1 MNIATYNSQQANW
14 NEPDRAFDFFT
25 NRANQI
31 RIFASVTVGSNRTQV
46 IEILAGIHKED
57 ETLNDETRYLLSI
70 PGMLESLIECRNTPI
85 EDFEHEIKW

>member
-31 RIFASVTVGSNRTQV
+31 RISAYVTVGSNRTQV
-46 IEILAGIHKED
+46 SEILAGIHKED

-70 PGMLESLIECRNTPI
+70 PGMLESLIEGRNTPI
-85 EDFEHEIKW
+85 EECSDKIEW